1 MRKTTDFITRTARG
15 IIAAA
20 ALTAGL
26 CGPALAGG
34 YGDRIS
40 ADSFGNLIIHSAA
53 GYKRIVVGQGHLAQ
67 ELAAYSHAGSADVV
81 YVDDSHAGHAE
92 RVRCNRQGVLLHGRS
107 YMYGLPDG
115 VVPVLEHPCH

>member
-1 MRKTTDFITRTARG
+1 MRKTSDFIIRLARG
-15 IIAAA
+15 TIAAA
-20 ALTAGL
+20 ALAGGL
-26 CGPALAGG
+26 AGPAVAGG

-40 ADSFGNLIIHSAA
+40 ADSFGNLIIYSAA

-81 YVDDSHAGHAE
+81 YMDDAEAGYAE
-92 RVRCNRQGVLLHGRS
+92 PVRCRPQGVLLHGRS

-115 VVPVLEHPCH
+115 VVPVLEHPCR